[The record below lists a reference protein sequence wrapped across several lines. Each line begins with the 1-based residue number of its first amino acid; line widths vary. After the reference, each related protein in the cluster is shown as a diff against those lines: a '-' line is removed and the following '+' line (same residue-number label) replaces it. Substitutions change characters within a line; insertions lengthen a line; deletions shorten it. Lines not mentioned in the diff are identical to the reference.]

1 MVSAVDQ
8 AKRAL
13 VALLRTL
20 AAAYACAVRVTRD
33 SADAEIRTAY
43 RAVSRKVHPDR
54 PTGCAADQKRL
65 NVAHEKWQA
74 LLKAAP
80 GLAGLERQ
88 APAVGQ
94 DGVRGPSPCRAAL
107 QEGAEHGGALRG
119 RPAQRLQGGPAEEGC
134 CVQGLSRGARACATR
149 AACIFGSRRSF
160 ACHQKKRPML
170 AAR

>member
-1 MVSAVDQ
+1 MDQ

-65 NVAHEKWQA
+65 NAAHEKWQA
-74 LLKAAP
+74 LLKSAP
-80 GLAGLERQ
+80 GRGRTTTRHSTFAARHVKSRYAVTKVRHVLSERQDDAGL
-88 APAVGQ
+88 
-94 DGVRGPSPCRAAL
+94 S
-107 QEGAEHGGALRG
+107 
-119 RPAQRLQGGPAEEGC
+119 
-134 CVQGLSRGARACATR
+134 S
-149 AACIFGSRRSF
+149 
-160 ACHQKKRPML
+160 
-170 AAR
+170 